1 MKTRNP
7 LHGLLHSFFTLALAS
22 AFASFAFGSAACG
35 AAPGSPGPD
44 GRETTEPS
52 PAAEGTDSGEPA
64 AEGTDSGVLA
74 AEGTDGGDPAAL
86 TDEPEPSGAVDPLPP
101 GQRHAPLQAAQAP
114 GH

>member
-7 LHGLLHSFFTLALAS
+7 LHGLLHTFFTLALAGV
-22 AFASFAFGSAACG
+22 FASLAFGSAACG

-52 PAAEGTDSGEPA
+52 PAAEGTDSGEP
-64 AEGTDSGVLA
+64 A